1 MIIIPDI
8 PIKDKLTLTVPE
20 AAALS
25 GIPYK
30 VVNAAVK
37 SGDLESCYAG
47 SSTVRTS
54 TIGWQRCLTTGAE
67 QSGKAETPA

>member
-1 MIIIPDI
+1 MAIVIPEI

-20 AAALS
+20 ASALS

-30 VVNAAVK
+30 IVNAAIK

-47 SSTVRTS
+47 SSTVRIRRTDLEDWVS
-54 TIGWQRCLTTGAE
+54 SLPDNWF
-67 QSGKAETPA
+67 

>member
-37 SGDLESCYAG
+37 SGDLESCYAS
-47 SSTVRTS
+47 SSTVRIRRTDLDD
-54 TIGWQRCLTTGAE
+54 WVAALPDDWC
-67 QSGKAETPA
+67 